1 MKVNGKRDYI
11 ALSLLISSVAF
22 MGIFVVACIKKKSL
36 IAALAA
42 VAAINTAGGIWL
54 VSSMR
59 KKNGGYLFDLFDEE
73 DYEVF
78 SDEEA
83 KHADRAVRCGLYGK
97 RSGDS
102 GGKTAMPIRSI
113 PIDETAT
120 EDDFIK

>member
-59 KKNGGYLFDLFDEE
+59 KKNGGYLFDLSDEG

-83 KHADRAVRCGLYGK
+83 KRADRAVRCGLYGK

>member
-1 MKVNGKRDYI
+1 MKVNGKRDYL

-59 KKNGGYLFDLFDEE
+59 KKNGGYLFDLFDEG

-83 KHADRAVRCGLYGK
+83 KRADRAVRCGLYGK